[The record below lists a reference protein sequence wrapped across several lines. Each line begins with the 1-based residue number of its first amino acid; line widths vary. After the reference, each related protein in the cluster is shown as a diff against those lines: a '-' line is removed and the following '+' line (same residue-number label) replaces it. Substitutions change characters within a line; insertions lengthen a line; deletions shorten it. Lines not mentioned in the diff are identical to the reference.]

1 MSGRWLRLRRAA
13 WLAAATH
20 AVAGLALLLVLRHG
34 LDTNPSLEARARFV
48 AEHGAQWTSAWL
60 TWNAAA
66 LSILYF
72 CVAFAA
78 AHWSEHDTTTLALAV
93 AVCTAAVA
101 CDLAAESILMGLLP
115 GLTSDAAG
123 FLLWSRSAVL
133 LTGYVANG
141 LYTLATLL
149 LVWATRRAH
158 PPLAVA
164 AGLATAAAGVA
175 LSAAALAGSVAGM
188 FWSNAVLLPSL
199 LVWLAAV
206 ARHASR
212 RARAGEAA

>member
-1 MSGRWLRLRRAA
+1 M
-13 WLAAATH
+13 
-20 AVAGLALLLVLRHG
+20 
-34 LDTNPSLEARARFV
+34 
-48 AEHGAQWTSAWL
+48 
-60 TWNAAA
+60 
-66 LSILYF
+66 
-72 CVAFAA
+72 AFAA
-78 AHWSEHDTTTLALAV
+78 AHWAEHDTTALALAV

-101 CDLAAESILMGLLP
+101 CDLAAESILMGVVVDLARPTLDELSRAAP
-115 GLTSDAAG
+115 GAG
-123 FLLWSRSAVL
+123 SRFLLWQRSAVT

-149 LVWATRRAH
+149 LVWTTRRAH

-164 AGLATAAAGVA
+164 AGLATVAAGVV

-188 FWSNAVLLPSL
+188 FWSNALLLPSL

-206 ARHASR
+206 ASYASR